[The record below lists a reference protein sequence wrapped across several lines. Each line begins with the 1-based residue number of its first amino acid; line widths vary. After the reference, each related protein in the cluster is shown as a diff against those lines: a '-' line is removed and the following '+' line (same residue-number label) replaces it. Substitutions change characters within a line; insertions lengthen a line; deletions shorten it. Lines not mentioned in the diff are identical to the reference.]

1 MRIDY
6 YPYVLQVLITA
17 EFLYFG
23 LRFCFLNA
31 DIAVVKP
38 IPSSFTFNELENLVQ
53 SQSQSSLKKFT
64 DEIKADIWCLNQ
76 TQLGGKTGWQSNGLF
91 KNVSDIT
98 SYVYVYR
105 HTKHAACSTILL
117 SVLERSG
124 WGFTTKKEWLTE
136 SLTRCVQP
144 NHYHLLPFF
153 YDFEMPLSTRKQ

>member
-91 KNVSDIT
+91 PTLPAMCMCI
-98 SYVYVYR
+98 
-105 HTKHAACSTILL
+105 A
-117 SVLERSG
+117 
-124 WGFTTKKEWLTE
+124 
-136 SLTRCVQP
+136 TRNMQHVQP
-144 NHYHLLPFF
+144 YCF
-153 YDFEMPLSTRKQ
+153 LSWRDRVGASQQKRNG